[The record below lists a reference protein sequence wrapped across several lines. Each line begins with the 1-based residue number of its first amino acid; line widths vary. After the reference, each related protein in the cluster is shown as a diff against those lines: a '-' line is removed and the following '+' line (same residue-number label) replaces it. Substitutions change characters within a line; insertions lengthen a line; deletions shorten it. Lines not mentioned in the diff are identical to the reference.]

1 MHQTP
6 NPMKQRSLSIFIFF
20 LLSTGFS
27 NILHAQQVSF
37 PQGYGTGLCGC
48 DTTSAI
54 DTTGKS
60 SPGQI
65 ILETGMK
72 MAMSMEKVVYG
83 SCWNFVNAVFNR
95 SEIAGNKKVVF
106 KSKKSGPY
114 AQADAVQP
122 GDWIYHVNYQYK
134 NIDHSAIFVCWK
146 DVERKIAITLSYAGM
161 NRKSPARYAEYDLR
175 SIYAIF
181 RPQAPDEIKTN
192 AEGTQVDPPASTEQ
206 KEGGQ

>member
-1 MHQTP
+1 
-6 NPMKQRSLSIFIFF
+6 MKRPIPKLF
-20 LLSTGFS
+20 LLLLFS
-27 NILHAQQVSF
+27 AWFSDESKAQHASF
-37 PQGYGTGLCGC
+37 PQAYGTGLCGC
-48 DTTSAI
+48 DTTAVI
-54 DTTGKS
+54 DSIGKA

-114 AQADAVQP
+114 AQADAVRP

-146 DVERKIAITLSYAGM
+146 DMERRIAITLSYAGM

-181 RPQAPDEIKTN
+181 RPQVSVEKKTD
-192 AEGTQVDPPASTEQ
+192 AEGTEIDPPASAER

>member
-20 LLSTGFS
+20 LLSRGFP
-27 NILHAQQVSF
+27 NTIQAQPVSF

-48 DTTSAI
+48 DTTAVI
-54 DTTGKS
+54 DSTGKA

-146 DVERKIAITLSYAGM
+146 DVERRIAITLSYAGM

-181 RPQAPDEIKTN
+181 RPQVAVEKKTDEGSSGIN
-192 AEGTQVDPPASTEQ
+192 PSASNEQ
-206 KEGGQ
+206 KEGGE